1 MREAPASLPAGPPA
15 CGRRGGRDARDPRD
29 AFAYLG
35 RNPYPSPAMPD
46 RPVIEPQTLSQL
58 PFKVLDE
65 VLRQLRATRNDIIR
79 FGVWNIRN
87 LTDEEFNR
95 TDDRKLFG
103 YFRQDLLETR
113 FLSKGRRIDLIQLW
127 KWFDD
132 QMSGV
137 EPILIETE
145 EFFLNIQ
152 DKDLE
157 KVRKRIAEI
166 QAFFPTLRGDD
177 LEAFKRVKY
186 KLRRTVMRLTY
197 DLHHLFKRLE
207 KYRKN
212 LLMASGAPRIE
223 RERVPLEVATDIPEP
238 PLIDEHEDVVE
249 GG

>member
-1 MREAPASLPAGPPA
+1 MNDKA
-15 CGRRGGRDARDPRD
+15 
-29 AFAYLG
+29 
-35 RNPYPSPAMPD
+35 
-46 RPVIEPQTLSQL
+46 IEKAQPLTLAQV
-58 PFKVLDE
+58 PFKVLE
-65 VLRQLRATRNDIIR
+65 ETIRQLRSTRNDIIR
-79 FGVWNIRN
+79 YAVWNVRN

-95 TDDRKLFG
+95 TDDRKLLG

-132 QMSGV
+132 QMSGT
-137 EPILIETE
+137 EPMLVDGE
-145 EFFLNIQ
+145 ELFLNIK

-166 QAFFPTLRGDD
+166 QAFLPTLRSED
-177 LEAFKRVKY
+177 LEAFRRVKY

-212 LLMASGAPRIE
+212 FGVPVTPRP
-223 RERVPLEVATDIPEP
+223 ERVALEAVAEIPEP
-238 PLIDEHEDVVE
+238 PPLDEPDDEATT
-249 GG
+249 

>member
-1 MREAPASLPAGPPA
+1 MSER
-15 CGRRGGRDARDPRD
+15 
-29 AFAYLG
+29 
-35 RNPYPSPAMPD
+35 PS
-46 RPVIEPQTLSQL
+46 VEPQTLAQV
-58 PFKVLDE
+58 PFKVLE
-65 VLRQLRATRNDIIR
+65 EIIRQLRSTRNDIIR
-79 FGVWNIRN
+79 YGVWNARN
-87 LTDEEFNR
+87 LTDEDFNR

-132 QMSGV
+132 QMSGT
-137 EPILIETE
+137 EPILIDNAEV
-145 EFFLNIQ
+145 FLNIQ

-166 QAFFPTLRGDD
+166 QSFFPTLRGDD

-212 LLMASGAPRIE
+212 TFGSAPMPRA
-223 RERVPLEVATDIPEP
+223 ERVPLESVAEIPEP
-238 PLIDEHEDVVE
+238 PPLDEH
-249 GG
+249 GRPPA

>member
-1 MREAPASLPAGPPA
+1 MPEAIESAPALP
-15 CGRRGGRDARDPRD
+15 
-29 AFAYLG
+29 
-35 RNPYPSPAMPD
+35 
-46 RPVIEPQTLSQL
+46 EPQSLSQL
-58 PFKVLDE
+58 PFRQLDE
-65 VLRQLRATRNDIIR
+65 VLRQLRSTRNDIIR
-79 FGVWNIRN
+79 FAVWNIRN
-87 LTDEEFNR
+87 LTDDDFNH
-95 TDDRKLFG
+95 TDDKRLFG

-113 FLSKGRRIDLIQLW
+113 FLSKGRRIDLVQLW

-132 QMSGV
+132 QMSGT
-137 EPILIETE
+137 EPMLIGTE
-145 EFFLNIQ
+145 EVFLHIQ

-212 LLMASGAPRIE
+212 LMMASGAPRFD
-223 RERVPLEVATDIPEP
+223 RERVALEVAVDVPEP
-238 PLIDEHEDVVE
+238 PPMDEHED
-249 GG
+249 

>member
-1 MREAPASLPAGPPA
+1 MSE
-15 CGRRGGRDARDPRD
+15 
-29 AFAYLG
+29 
-35 RNPYPSPAMPD
+35 
-46 RPVIEPQTLSQL
+46 RPLSEPQSLAQL
-58 PFKVLDE
+58 PFAQLEE
-65 VLRQLRATRNDIIR
+65 VIRQLRTTRNDIIR
-79 FGVWNIRN
+79 YGVWNIRN

-113 FLSKGRRIDLIQLW
+113 FLSKGRRVDLIQVW

-132 QMSGV
+132 QMSGTDPLLV
-137 EPILIETE
+137 DGE
-145 EFFLNIQ
+145 ELFLNIQ

-157 KVRKRIAEI
+157 KVRKRIVEI
-166 QAFFPTLRGDD
+166 QSFFPTLRADD

-212 LLMASGAPRIE
+212 TLGAAAVVRP
-223 RERVPLEVATDIPEP
+223 ERVPLETVADIPEP
-238 PLIDEHEDVVE
+238 PPLEEHDEDIQA
-249 GG
+249 

>member
-1 MREAPASLPAGPPA
+1 MLVAAPS
-15 CGRRGGRDARDPRD
+15 
-29 AFAYLG
+29 
-35 RNPYPSPAMPD
+35 
-46 RPVIEPQTLSQL
+46 EPQTLAQVPL
-58 PFKVLDE
+58 KVLEE
-65 VLRQLRATRNDIIR
+65 VIRQLRSTRNDIIR
-79 FGVWNIRN
+79 YGVWNIRN

-137 EPILIETE
+137 EPMLLDGE
-145 EFFLNIQ
+145 EIFLNIQ

-166 QAFFPTLRGDD
+166 QSFFPTLRSDD

-212 LLMASGAPRIE
+212 ALGGIVPPRA
-223 RERVPLEVATDIPEP
+223 ERVPLEVVAEIPEP
-238 PLIDEHEDVVE
+238 PPLDEHDEDVQA
-249 GG
+249 